1 MSCPRWRADQSTS
14 TSVNAAVCETVAIY
28 FRSFVLVIDFGD
40 LRDPSTSFTL
50 AETQSQ
56 PRKWPNEF
64 LVAQASTNLL
74 ACGIVSGLFAMRS
87 SMADFV
93 SGVRIM
99 GTFRCLFPVI
109 SMRSSLKI

>member
-1 MSCPRWRADQSTS
+1 MSCPRWRANQSTS
-14 TSVNAAVCETVAIY
+14 TSVNAAVFETVAIY
-28 FRSFVLVIDFGD
+28 FRSFVLVIDLGD
-40 LRDPSTSFTL
+40 FRDPSTPFML

-56 PRKWPNEF
+56 PRKWPKEF
-64 LVAQASTNLL
+64 LVAQNLL
-74 ACGIVSGLFAMRS
+74 ACGIVSGLFAIRS

-99 GTFRCLFPVI
+99 GTLRCLFPVI